1 MAKKFILQGI
11 TSDSHL
17 DEVRHV
23 LEQPEIERSII
34 SVAFLSQ
41 RGFELLADLI
51 KPIAEKTTILA
62 GIRNGITSAQGLLA
76 CVESGCTTF
85 AVDTGS
91 RSVLFHPK
99 VYLGRNK
106 NEARVVLGSANLT
119 VGGMNSNIEAS
130 ITMVLDLANKE
141 DAELAADFEG
151 KIDAMIAD
159 FPAHVFQISTKEAV
173 LSLLAAGRL
182 VDEKLTKPP
191 SPGGSSKNRDLDSV
205 PVIELKKKKIALGA
219 VTSLET
225 AKPAAEAEGG
235 DKKPEAAAAAD
246 APVAPPAKPATEE
259 LTLVWT
265 SNPLSRRPLNIPT
278 AANTNPTGSMYFTK
292 GQTEDIDQRHYF
304 REEVFSGLT
313 WANDT
318 AAGKEHLQRA
328 TGKFRIVIK
337 DVNYGVFDMSLTH
350 DSRTD
355 SATYLQ
361 NNSVTQLHWGDVKPL
376 VARDDLLDRTMYL
389 YRDESQPDLFVLE
402 ID

>member
-23 LEQPEIERSII
+23 LEQAEIERSII

-51 KPIAEKTTILA
+51 KPIAGKTTILA

-76 CVESGCTTF
+76 CVDSGCTTY

-106 NEARVVLGSANLT
+106 VEARVVLGSANLT

-130 ITMVLDLANKE
+130 VKMILNLANKD
-141 DAELAADFEG
+141 DAELAADLEG
-151 KIDAMIAD
+151 KIDGMIAA
-159 FPAHVFQISTKEAV
+159 FPAHVFQISTREAV

-182 VDEKLTKPP
+182 VDESLTKPP

-205 PVIELKKKKIALGA
+205 PVIELKKKKITLGVVAPLGA
-219 VTSLET
+219 
-225 AKPAAEAEGG
+225 AMPAAEAEGVG
-235 DKKPEAAAAAD
+235 KKPEEAAAN

-278 AANTNPTGSMYFTK
+278 GENTNPTGSMFFTK
-292 GQTEDIDQRHYF
+292 GQTEGIDQRHYF
-304 REEVFSGLT
+304 RDNVFSGLT
-313 WANDT
+313 WTND
-318 AAGKEHLQRA
+318 AVVGKEHLQRS

-337 DVNYGVFDMSLTH
+337 DVNYGVFEMSLTH

-376 VARDDLLDRTMYL
+376 VARDDLLDRTMFL